1 MAAICYLYNL
11 CMNSK
16 QLEDYKPLL
25 MLLQAL
31 IVRLKKG
38 TQAETIMQAFIQKG
52 IKEKQLTVFTPGKN
66 YNHPFEYGSKL
77 DVNFKEDTKIAA
89 AVDNFTTDSI
99 FTINLCR
106 CVFMQRENLAKII
119 ALIFFSAKI
128 NNNDTYII
136 PQRINVSA
144 RITKILN
151 DITPVEFLFDTLHLS
166 HQEAVLLTAVYRTQT
181 IYELYNFYDDV
192 LYQNTENKMTI
203 YAKCIN
209 TSLQAIRI
217 LFENDK
223 KLISFGLMNKY
234 DYGCIENESIYCIY
248 NKNFDAFFSGTLKE
262 EKANAAFNLNSY
274 AIKKEHSSLALQ
286 FLKSN
291 FPSNILLYGSP
302 GAGKTEFAKT
312 LAKESGLRLFMF
324 KNELDTDRALQRLHC
339 ILSIPKKDTLFV
351 IDEAENI
358 LKTIEPHFRMFM
370 STTEKGIVNKML
382 DNNINKVVWIVN
394 YTDLLDISTL
404 RRFTYSIKFNEMPKS
419 LLKKIAQSKLQNSNI
434 SGKILHTLV
443 DLCDNYRIT
452 GASIDNMIKAVNS
465 VHCSSQTEEQIVIDV
480 KNTLEANSGLIYGSS
495 HAGRKIQKTY
505 DIGALNT
512 SIEPDDILTMIK
524 NATAYADSAQTEV
537 PAGIRMLFYGLSGT
551 GKTEFA
557 RYIANSLAKE
567 LILKKASDI
576 LGKYVGESEQNIKEA
591 FEEAER
597 QDAILLFD
605 EADSFF
611 SNRFNAENAWK
622 RTMVNE
628 FLMQIEAFN
637 GLLICTT
644 NMRSIMDPAL
654 QRRFH
659 IMVEF
664 QALSANGIKT
674 LLMKY
679 FHNVSF
685 NADQIEKLNQWQS
698 VTPGDFNALYGKAR
712 FMPQEKIT
720 SEYIITELAQMQQ
733 EKNGVQK
740 TIGFSI
746 DA

>member
-1 MAAICYLYNL
+1 MQTDIIRFIEDENKQECMAAVCYLYNL
-11 CMNSK
+11 CANSK
-16 QLEDYKPLL
+16 HLEDHKSLL

-31 IVRLKKG
+31 IARLKKE
-38 TQAETIMQAFIQKG
+38 TQAETIVQAFIQKG
-52 IKEKQLTVFTPGKN
+52 IKEKQLTVFTPRKN

-89 AVDNFTTDSI
+89 AVNNFKTDAI
-99 FTINLCR
+99 FTVNLCR

-119 ALIFFSAKI
+119 GLIFFSAKI
-128 NNNDTYII
+128 NKNDTYII
-136 PQRINVSA
+136 PQKINVSA

-151 DITPVEFLFDTLHLS
+151 DITPVEFLCDTLHLS
-166 HQEAVLLTAVYRTQT
+166 HQEAVFLTVVYRMHT
-181 IYELYNFYDDV
+181 IYELYSFYRD
-192 LYQNTENKMTI
+192 LEYQDKENKMTI
-203 YAKCIN
+203 YAKFIN
-209 TSLQAIRI
+209 TSLQAIRS

-274 AIKKEHSSLALQ
+274 AIKKELSSLALQ

-302 GAGKTEFAKT
+302 GSGKTEFAKT
-312 LAKESGLRLFMF
+312 LAKESGLRLFIF
-324 KNELDTDRALQRLHC
+324 KNELNSDTALQRLHC
-339 ILSIPKKDTLFV
+339 ILSIPKKDTLLV
-351 IDEAENI
+351 ID
-358 LKTIEPHFRMFM
+358 
-370 STTEKGIVNKML
+370 
-382 DNNINKVVWIVN
+382 
-394 YTDLLDISTL
+394 
-404 RRFTYSIKFNEMPKS
+404 
-419 LLKKIAQSKLQNSNI
+419 
-434 SGKILHTLV
+434 
-443 DLCDNYRIT
+443 
-452 GASIDNMIKAVNS
+452 
-465 VHCSSQTEEQIVIDV
+465 
-480 KNTLEANSGLIYGSS
+480 
-495 HAGRKIQKTY
+495 
-505 DIGALNT
+505 
-512 SIEPDDILTMIK
+512 
-524 NATAYADSAQTEV
+524 
-537 PAGIRMLFYGLSGT
+537 
-551 GKTEFA
+551 
-557 RYIANSLAKE
+557 
-567 LILKKASDI
+567 
-576 LGKYVGESEQNIKEA
+576 
-591 FEEAER
+591 EAER

-611 SNRFNAENAWK
+611 TNRLNAEKSWE

-628 FLMQIEAFN
+628 FLMQMEAFN

-644 NMRSIMDPAL
+644 NMRGIMDPAL

-679 FHNVSF
+679 FPNASF
-685 NADQIEKLNQWQS
+685 NTDQIEKLNRWQS

-720 SEYIITELAQMQQ
+720 SEYIITEFAQMQQ

-740 TIGFSI
+740 TIGFTI
-746 DA
+746 NA

>member
-1 MAAICYLYNL
+1 
-11 CMNSK
+11 MNSK